1 MESFKD
7 KDLKSVDALSNTKG
21 SLKESMKGSM
31 KEDASR
37 NELVQDPSSTFITG
51 GAGMPND
58 PSEVASN

>member
-7 KDLKSVDALSNTKG
+7 KEMKSVDGLSAT
-21 SLKESMKGSM
+21 KGSM

-51 GAGMPND
+51 GAGVLND
-58 PSEVASN
+58 QLEVASD